1 MPISVL
7 VPVAVF
13 MAMGIVVV
21 LSLWRI
27 VVVGGEA
34 RRGTQSLR
42 LASDVAHRAEG
53 CIAELAATVDALR
66 HRRIRPDE
74 AAEALVSGSAA
85 LSVFLTEARAALA
98 RASIPPVSELVSE
111 LERAHRSLELIEHGR
126 ELMEIE
132 GGIAGRRGDLDQAG
146 LSEPGPRP
154 RRDPA
159 KWRRDTGHLGSRLVQ
174 RCRRSTL
181 SFSRSRRRPPGPF
194 GSPRSR

>member
-13 MAMGIVVV
+13 LAMGVVVV

-42 LASDVAHRAEG
+42 LASDVAHRADG
-53 CIAELAATVDALR
+53 CLADLVATVDALR

-74 AAEALVSGSAA
+74 AAEALASGSAA
-85 LSVFLTEARAALA
+85 LWTLATEARGATAQA
-98 RASIPPVSELVSE
+98 GTPAVAELVSE
-111 LERAHRSLELIEHGR
+111 LERAIRSLELIDHGR

-132 GGIAGRRGDLDQAG
+132 GGTAGEGETSIKRGYLNLIHSRDAIRLTGTEIRARSAAG
-146 LSEPGPRP
+146 SSSGVL
-154 RRDPA
+154 
-159 KWRRDTGHLGSRLVQ
+159 GHR
-174 RCRRSTL
+174 
-181 SFSRSRRRPPGPF
+181 
-194 GSPRSR
+194 

>member
-7 VPVAVF
+7 VPVVLF
-13 MAMGIVVV
+13 VAMGMVVV

-34 RRGTQSLR
+34 RRSTQSLR

-53 CIAELAATVDALR
+53 CLAELAATVDALR

-74 AAEALVSGSAA
+74 ATEALVSGSAA
-85 LSVFLTEARAALA
+85 LSAFVTEARSALA

-111 LERAHRSLELIEHGR
+111 LERAYRSLELIEHGR

-132 GGIAGRRGDLDQAG
+132 GGTAGEGETSIKRGYLNLVHARDAIQRSGAEIRATSAARSSSGAVGRR
-146 LSEPGPRP
+146 
-154 RRDPA
+154 
-159 KWRRDTGHLGSRLVQ
+159 
-174 RCRRSTL
+174 
-181 SFSRSRRRPPGPF
+181 
-194 GSPRSR
+194 